1 MRAVADFHSHIL
13 PDLDDGSAS
22 LEESI
27 GMLRMEWRQG
37 ISHVVATPH
46 FYPRQDDP
54 VQFLAKRKAAEEQ
67 LREEMARHPHMPD
80 LSVGAEVHYFP
91 GISESEILS
100 ELTIDGKD
108 FILIEMPLVSWTDTM
123 YRELENIRV
132 KQGITP
138 IIAHVDRYMTP
149 LRTFRIPERLEELP
163 VLVQANASFFLN
175 KLSRGTALRLLRAD
189 RIHLL
194 GSDCHN
200 LQTRAPNL
208 GPAIQLIEKH
218 LGTAALDRIQSYQD
232 WIWDNGGT
240 DANRIENGR

>member
-13 PDLDDGSAS
+13 PGLDDGSSS
-22 LEESI
+22 LKESI
-27 GMLRMEWRQG
+27 AMLKMERRQG

-54 VQFLAKRKAAEEQ
+54 VQFLSKRKAAEDR
-67 LREEMARHPHMPD
+67 LREEMAKHPHMPA

-100 ELTIDGKD
+100 ELTINGKGC
-108 FILIEMPLVSWTDTM
+108 ILIEMPLSPWTGTM

-163 VLVQANASFFLN
+163 VLVQANARFFLD
-175 KLSRGTALRLLRAD
+175 KLTRRMALRLLRAD
-189 RIHLL
+189 RIQLL

-218 LGTAALDRIQSYQD
+218 LGTSVLEQIQSYQEWVCD
-232 WIWDNGGT
+232 SGGAH
-240 DANRIENGR
+240 ANKIEIGR